1 MHHVSVS
8 SMEGEAAVLEVLFT
22 ALMDVGTEGRRSVL
36 SPPSSSSWAR
46 VVVFGT
52 ERLANLLA
60 RTSST
65 ASSTQVPAQYG
76 GGGSS
81 SGSSCEGVGR
91 ARFLVEGNSRPASW
105 SPSACE
111 TSVLGLESRAI
122 SSRRRCSV
130 SSASAS
136 RSRSRSLGLEVG
148 EDGEE
153 DGEGEGEDRKA
164 ERSNLGSV
172 LTLGS
177 AGAAPVFWG
186 SAAGAV
192 VSASGPASFKALW
205 ALLSRALISIS
216 SFLPSAHPSSGPSSA
231 SNSSTVLLLSS
242 FCSSG
247 MSSGVPSFFS
257 AFSV

>member
-111 TSVLGLESRAI
+111 TSVLGLGSRAI

-153 DGEGEGEDRKA
+153 DERGSEGGEVEFGIGADFRISRCCTCVLGLCRRRGCVCLGACIVQGTVGAFEQSIDLDIFILA
-164 ERSNLGSV
+164 E
-172 LTLGS
+172 
-177 AGAAPVFWG
+177 
-186 SAAGAV
+186 
-192 VSASGPASFKALW
+192 
-205 ALLSRALISIS
+205 
-216 SFLPSAHPSSGPSSA
+216 
-231 SNSSTVLLLSS
+231 
-242 FCSSG
+242 C
-247 MSSGVPSFFS
+247 PSFVRS
-257 AFSV
+257 